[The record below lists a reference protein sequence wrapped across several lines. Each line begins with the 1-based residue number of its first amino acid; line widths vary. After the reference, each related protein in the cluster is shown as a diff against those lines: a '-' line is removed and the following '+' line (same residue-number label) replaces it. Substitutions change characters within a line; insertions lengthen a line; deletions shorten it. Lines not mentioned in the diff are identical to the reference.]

1 MRSKNSEYKNK
12 AGHKIT
18 LNNAYIQ
25 GNLMQE
31 EKKKTNKTVKITFSS
46 TNQCDFQKCLEKIIR
61 EHCKKTWRTDKSALP
76 YPSNMERGQNKHSGR
91 G

>member
-1 MRSKNSEYKNK
+1 MARKNSEYENK
-12 AGHKIT
+12 TGHKII

-61 EHCKKTWRTDKSALP
+61 EHCKRS
-76 YPSNMERGQNKHSGR
+76 
-91 G
+91 